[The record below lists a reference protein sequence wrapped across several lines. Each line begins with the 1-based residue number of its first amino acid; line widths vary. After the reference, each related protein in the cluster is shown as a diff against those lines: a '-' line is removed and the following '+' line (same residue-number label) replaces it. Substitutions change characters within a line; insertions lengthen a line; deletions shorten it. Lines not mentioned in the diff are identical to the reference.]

1 MSFNIR
7 SISYQVKS
15 KLQPSIQEHV
25 STYHIVYASNV
36 EEAVNKYY
44 VRYDSYGL
52 IETSSTYVVRYDSL
66 YGDVVS
72 TYKIRYHSGREIT
85 DIIDRYSLKY
95 TSINPTEYLN
105 IYSILYSTTSPASLS
120 YRSIYRFRY
129 TSEGVDET
137 VKTYNMKY
145 GIEYFKDRT
154 QKYYIR
160 YSTDTPYMFDTKS
173 VLLRNNDE
181 TAVLFYLK
189 GRGEVIDDMLF
200 VFSNLP
206 KYQLVEFS
214 TETSRPH
221 ISILNT
227 DDVKDYNLFGEEFET
242 PSETYTPAC
251 YILVHG
257 VDEVQN
263 LSLDVYDKITL
274 QKRNINKSFFFN
286 LNSTEF
292 YTNPVSLDGVNF
304 EVVNYSSNY
313 YNYEY
318 LNFVE
323 KSVTP
328 LFKVYDSC
336 CFNTKITDTSSN
348 ACSPF

>member
-105 IYSILYSTTSPASLS
+105 IYSVLYSTTSPASLS

-154 QKYYIR
+154 QKYYVR

-221 ISILNT
+221 ISILST
-227 DDVKDYNLFGEEFET
+227 DDVKAYNLFGEEFET